1 MIDLSATGNIAVQGG
16 LSNPFDIGFNRG
28 VSQLNVPYVSTS
40 YFVYTLPSL
49 EMMGVVARSLLGG
62 WELSGIINA
71 YSGQPFGICGCA
83 NGSNNSGSQQGGD
96 RANVVPGVPTL
107 VHQGGQ
113 HHWLSQY
120 LNPAAFAP
128 NPPGTFGNTGRN
140 PFVTPTVN
148 SSDAAFMKNWTV
160 EQRYGIQFRWEM
172 FNVFN
177 HPSFAGPNTDV
188 TFEFRTDHQYGS
200 HRSPALCKLRLS

>member
-1 MIDLSATGNIAVQGG
+1 MLTAAEEVSNTRPTAMMTGCALCSGGVKMMSDHTHGTQKRAKQGH
-16 LSNPFDIGFNRG
+16 
-28 VSQLNVPYVSTS
+28 
-40 YFVYTLPSL
+40 
-49 EMMGVVARSLLGG
+49 
-62 WELSGIINA
+62 
-71 YSGQPFGICGCA
+71 A

-107 VHQGGQ
+107 VHQGGRQ
-113 HHWLSQY
+113 QWLNQY

-140 PFVTPTVN
+140 PFITPTIN

-177 HPSFAGPNTDV
+177 HPSFGGPNTDV
-188 TFEFRTDHQYGS
+188 TSSNFGQITSTGAIAPRVMQ
-200 HRSPALCKLRLS
+200 AAIKLKF